1 MLIITQVAFGA
12 VVILSGNK
20 FMGVLL
26 YCYYSFYSIRSERT
40 APVLPG
46 PIYY

>member
-1 MLIITQVAFGA
+1 MLIITQVAFDA

-26 YCYYSFYSIRSERT
+26 EKS
-40 APVLPG
+40 PG
-46 PIYY
+46 FTGADLLLEWVSH

>member
-1 MLIITQVAFGA
+1 MLIVTQVAFGA

-26 YCYYSFYSIRSERT
+26 YSFRENS
-40 APVLPG
+40 PG
-46 PIYY
+46 FTGADLLLEWVSH